1 MLKNFKII
9 ANIVTTNK
17 KTETM
22 VNAVKEAHY
31 WVFWQNIRE
40 QTSFLSPESFPSF
53 PPPPPHL

>member
-9 ANIVTTNK
+9 ADVVTATN

-31 WVFWQNIRE
+31 RVF
-40 QTSFLSPESFPSF
+40 
-53 PPPPPHL
+53 